1 MNFLFNSVLFGGF
14 FLLSKQDSEKILQ
27 FVKREPCL
35 IQDLSRHLDK
45 SWVTTESYVN
55 KIAKETGLI
64 RMKTFRSGT
73 RGAIKVVYWNYAE
86 SAQSDEIRGKLFER
100 IKSTYSKEDFDPL
113 EAYQH
118 VPQGKGNVFVEIFDP
133 ATLASKKSLIDFF
146 EHVESE
152 LLVFSGNLSFLR
164 YPEIKQSFSGLLKR
178 GVQTKL
184 LCRVDIGTLENLKN
198 IEDLLNRFPKQFEV
212 RHSRQ
217 PVRGFIVDGKTVRLK
232 EERTPADFK
241 EKEVSKNIRVL
252 YEIYDSDWVSWFQN
266 VFWYL
271 FRTSVNYTERVAALE
286 KVQLK

>member
-1 MNFLFNSVLFGGF
+1 M
-14 FLLSKQDSEKILQ
+14 LSKSDSEKILQ

-45 SWVTTESYVN
+45 SWVTTESYVE
-55 KIAKETGLI
+55 KVAKDTGLV

-73 RGAIKVVYWNYAE
+73 KGAIKVVYWNYTE
-86 SAQSDEIRGKLFER
+86 SMQSDEIRSKLFER
-100 IKSTYSKEDFDPL
+100 IKSSYAKEDFDPL

-118 VPQGKGNVFVEIFDP
+118 VPHGKGRVLVEIFDS
-133 ATLASKKSLIDFF
+133 ATFASKKSLIDFF
-146 EHVESE
+146 DRVEKE

-164 YPEIKQSFSGLLKR
+164 YPEIKQSFFNLLKR
-178 GVQTKL
+178 GVQVKL
-184 LCRVDIGTLENLKN
+184 LCRIDIGTLENLKN
-198 IEDLLNRFPKQFEV
+198 IEDLLNRFPQQFEV

-217 PVRGFIVDGKTVRLK
+217 PIRGFVVDGKTVRLK

-241 EKEVSKNIRVL
+241 EKEISKNIRVL
-252 YEIYDSDWVSWFQN
+252 YEVYDSDWVSWFQN

-271 FRTSVNYTERVAALE
+271 YRTSANYTERLAALE

>member
-1 MNFLFNSVLFGGF
+1 M
-14 FLLSKQDSEKILQ
+14 LSKQDSEKILQ

-45 SWVTTESYVN
+45 SWVTTESYVD

-64 RMKTFRSGT
+64 RMKAFRSGT
-73 RGAIKVVYWNYAE
+73 RGAIKVVYWNYSE
-86 SAQSDEIRGKLFER
+86 SSQPDEIRGKLFER
-100 IKSTYSKEDFDPL
+100 IKSGYAKEDFDPL

-118 VPQGKGNVFVEIFDP
+118 VPHGKGRVLVEIFEP

-146 EHVESE
+146 ERAESE

-178 GVQTKL
+178 GVRAKL
-184 LCRVDIGTLENLKN
+184 LCRIDIGTLENLKSV
-198 IEDLLNRFPKQFEV
+198 EDLLNRFPNQFEV

-217 PVRGFIVDGKTVRLK
+217 PVRGFIMDGKTVRLK
-232 EERTPADFK
+232 EERMASDFK
-241 EKEVSKNIRVL
+241 EKNELSKNIRVL

-271 FRTSVNYTERVAALE
+271 YRTSANYTERLAALE
-286 KVQLK
+286 KVQIK